1 MKIIIKTKNTTL
13 TRVIED
19 FIKEKINPLEKF
31 IKVLHNGKDIN
42 FPSGKEK
49 PVLVAWVEIGK
60 ETRHHK
66 KGPFFRAECQI
77 RFTGKSVRAESFS
90 KDLRTAIIE
99 VKDEL
104 QRELKK
110 EKGKIISTKKR
121 KSRVLEKNKIV
132 SSRPPKF

>member
-1 MKIIIKTKNTTL
+1 MKIIIKTKNTVL
-13 TRVIED
+13 TRAIED

-31 IKVLHNGKDIN
+31 IKVLHNREYVS
-42 FPSGKEK
+42 PSSGKVK
-49 PVLVAWVEIGK
+49 SVIVAWVEIGK

-77 RFTGKSVRAESFS
+77 KLPGKSVRAESFS
-90 KDLRTAIIE
+90 KDLRTAITE

-110 EKGKIISTKKR
+110 EKGKIISIKKR
-121 KSRVLEKNKIV
+121 KSR
-132 SSRPPKF
+132 SS

>member
-1 MKIIIKTKNTTL
+1 MKIIIKTKNTVL
-13 TRVIED
+13 TQAIED

-31 IKVLHNGKDIN
+31 IKVLHNGKYIS
-42 FPSGKEK
+42 PSSGKEK

-77 RFTGKSVRAESFS
+77 KLPGKSVRAESFS
-90 KDLRTAIIE
+90 KDLRTAITE

-110 EKGKIISTKKR
+110 EKGKISIKKR
-121 KSRVLEKNKIV
+121 KSR
-132 SSRPPKF
+132 SS

>member
-1 MKIIIKTKNTTL
+1 MKIVIKTKNTIL
-13 TRVIED
+13 TRAIED

-31 IKVLHNGKDIN
+31 IKVLHNGKYIS
-42 FPSGKEK
+42 PSSGKEK
-49 PVLVAWVEIGK
+49 PALVAWVEIGK

-77 RFTGKSVRAESFS
+77 RFAGKSVRAESFS
-90 KDLRTAIIE
+90 KDLRVAITE

-121 KSRVLEKNKIV
+121 KSRALQKE
-132 SSRPPKF
+132 